1 MDGVNFAIPFED
13 GKEAFGS
20 KLVSCSPVFK
30 IMLKHPMKEKLH
42 KMVKLDDI
50 YCHTFINFL
59 IYLKSNCLLTES
71 FSEITD
77 LYEMA
82 DKYDIKD
89 LMRTCVERIVP
100 FFTSDNIKD
109 IEVLAFL
116 HNDDFLLQLV
126 DSFKNKKLIP
136 QSSSL
141 SEANLE
147 ALTKQYVES
156 INFEEMVKPAH
167 ENTFDFYQ

>member
-1 MDGVNFAIPFED
+1 
-13 GKEAFGS
+13 
-20 KLVSCSPVFK
+20 
-30 IMLKHPMKEKLH
+30 MLKPPMKEKLLLG
-42 KMVKLDDI
+42 KLDIDFTHSLI
-50 YCHTFINFL
+50 FVFL
-59 IYLKSNCLLTES
+59 KVILLLTC
-71 FSEITD
+71 FEID

-109 IEVLAFL
+109 IEVLAFF

-141 SEANLE
+141 SEANWE
-147 ALTKQYVES
+147 ALAKQYVES
-156 INFEEMVKPAH
+156 INFEEMVKPAQ
-167 ENTFDFYQ
+167 ENAFDFYRDF